1 MKVDL
6 HTGRDGSAPVQRVE
20 VVAVQAPR
28 LGHGRRR
35 DQERVVGKRRKFV
48 EDERVSSSED
58 GRPHDERTIEA
69 LGGEGVALDDGGRRG
84 PRRLEHE
91 AAARVGRPRHG
102 ERREGA
108 ARGRRRGP
116 ELRGEVPVERPL
128 VRRRRARPRRRDAQR
143 QRRREEQRAGARGD
157 AEPLAPP
164 RRRRSSGSSSVPM
177 LMRSTASPLRG
188 SMGRPMTDGRW
199 AL

>member
-1 MKVDL
+1 M
-6 HTGRDGSAPVQRVE
+6 QRVE

-48 EDERVSSSED
+48 EDERVASSED
-58 GRPHDERTIEA
+58 GRPHDERTIEV
-69 LGGEGVALDDGGRRG
+69 LGGERVALDDGGRRG

-128 VRRRRARPRRRDAQR
+128 VRRRRARPRGRDAQR

-157 AEPLAPP
+157 AEPLAAP
-164 RRRRSSGSSSVPM
+164 RRRRLVR
-177 LMRSTASPLRG
+177 LVERADTHAL
-188 SMGRPMTDGRW
+188 DGV
-199 AL
+199 AFEGLHG